1 MTNINLK
8 KRFIQKSNLLRLN
21 LFLSTQSKFH
31 FLGIKS
37 LRVLK
42 IAKFFCTYFLSFSRN
57 FWFELSIKGTS
68 FLRSVIEVIKNSAHS
83 LFVFSSN
90 IYSNALAFSVPKF
103 QAQTGEGLT
112 RIRNFRSTNF
122 CQMNEADSKNTV
134 MTSSNGITWTTRIQ
148 LDYFFNA
155 LIISKTYTF

>member
-1 MTNINLK
+1 MLFISLA

-21 LFLSTQSKFH
+21 LFLSTQSEFHYHGVKF
-31 FLGIKS
+31 
-37 LRVLK
+37 LRSLK
-42 IAKFFCTYFLSFSRN
+42 IPKVFCTYFLSFSRN

-103 QAQTGEGLT
+103 QVQTGEGLT
-112 RIRNFRSTNF
+112 RIRNFRDTNF
-122 CQMNEADSKNTV
+122 CPMHVADTDGEGLTLLNMNYNNQAY
-134 MTSSNGITWTTRIQ
+134 I
-148 LDYFFNA
+148 L
-155 LIISKTYTF
+155 